1 MKISISIVRY
11 KHSKKDILNY
21 IKQLDFNV
29 ISILYIIDN
38 SEDDFFIDN
47 QNIIFVKTGHN
58 LGYGRAHNIAMD
70 LSFSKNTDIHINS
83 NIDLFFSEGFWLNY
97 CKSLV
102 ENPRFVPRILNE
114 DSSVQEIH
122 VKRPTLVKTIKRLF
136 FKSNNSSGDYF
147 VKNKQANIKCF
158 SGCFLPV
165 ERNFYIKKG
174 GFNNIFWMYY
184 EDLELSE
191 RISDFSGNWL
201 VRPGLEIIHIHEQAT
216 FKNIKLFRA
225 HLISGIKYYT
235 ISYFN
240 LINKYI

>member
-11 KHSKKDILNY
+11 NHSKKDILNY
-21 IKQLDFNV
+21 INQLDFNV
-29 ISILYIIDN
+29 ISMLYIIDN

-83 NIDLFFSEGFWLNY
+83 NIDLFFNEGFWLNY
-97 CKSLV
+97 RKSLV
-102 ENPRFVPRILNE
+102 ENSRFVPRILNE

-122 VKRPTLVKTIKRLF
+122 VIRPTLLETIKRLF
-136 FKSNNSSGDYF
+136 FKSNNSKGDYF

-165 ERNFYIKKG
+165 ERSFYIKNG
-174 GFNNIFWMYY
+174 GFNTIFWMYY

-201 VRPGLEIIHIHEQAT
+201 VRPGLEIIHIHAQDT
-216 FKNIKLFRA
+216 FKNIKLFKV

-235 ISYFN
+235 MNFFN